1 MNAAGAHLLNVARI
15 GAMPG
20 PTVRPA
26 LPDENTE
33 GGPVMGPSP
42 SGQSQSHDPER
53 VMHEAYVAS
62 RQPLAQSNWIRNGR
76 SRNWFDRG

>member
-15 GAMPG
+15 GAMTAP
-20 PTVRPA
+20 PVRPA
-26 LPDENTE
+26 LPDEDTE
-33 GGPVMGPSP
+33 GGPTMGPSP

-62 RQPLAQSNWIRNGR
+62 RQPAQSNWIRNGR
-76 SRNWFDRG
+76 SNRNWFDRG